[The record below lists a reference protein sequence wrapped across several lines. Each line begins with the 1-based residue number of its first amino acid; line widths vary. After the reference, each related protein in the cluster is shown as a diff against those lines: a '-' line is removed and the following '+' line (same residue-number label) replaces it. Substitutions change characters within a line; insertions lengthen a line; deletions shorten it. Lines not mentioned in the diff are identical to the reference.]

1 VLTNLVQER
10 TVADAQQLGGSL
22 PVPTRLPQGTADGM
36 HLGFVAM
43 AAKREVSARLQACGR
58 CSFDNVRLPRIGACD
73 TLLSTVRA
81 LQFGVTHKLTPQNMN
96 FDNMAQGRLSRL
108 VSENALDEMN
118 MEFADL
124 DRLEAVPIDA
134 D

>member
-1 VLTNLVQER
+1 
-10 TVADAQQLGGSL
+10 
-22 PVPTRLPQGTADGM
+22 
-36 HLGFVAM
+36 
-43 AAKREVSARLQACGR
+43 
-58 CSFDNVRLPRIGACD
+58 
-73 TLLSTVRA
+73 
-81 LQFGVTHKLTPQNMN
+81 MN